1 MSVSVMGRPAGR
13 SAGNR
18 NHRRGL
24 AQVVLRVAAPV
35 VALAVVLALWQ
46 SGVFYSLFGLQ
57 QYTVPTP
64 ATIAS
69 TLAGNWSSI
78 WGNQQTTLL
87 EAVAGYLLGSAVGFG
102 MAVLVTATGIGR
114 RLLPGVAGALNAVP
128 IVATAP
134 IAVLYLGYGGNSKI
148 AIVAILTA
156 AVMLLNAY
164 KGLNSVDAD
173 HLNLMHSYAS
183 TRWQIIAKLRVPSAL
198 PYVFTA
204 LKYNVTLALV
214 GAIVAE
220 FFGGYGGVGIEVIQA
235 MSAFTMTVVW
245 AAMLLVGVTGIV
257 WYQVVTALEW
267 IFARWYPSPR

>member
-1 MSVSVMGRPAGR
+1 MGRPAGR

>member
-1 MSVSVMGRPAGR
+1 
-13 SAGNR
+13 
-18 NHRRGL
+18 
-24 AQVVLRVAAPV
+24 
-35 VALAVVLALWQ
+35 
-46 SGVFYSLFGLQ
+46 
-57 QYTVPTP
+57 
-64 ATIAS
+64 
-69 TLAGNWSSI
+69 
-78 WGNQQTTLL
+78 
-87 EAVAGYLLGSAVGFG
+87 
-102 MAVLVTATGIGR
+102 
-114 RLLPGVAGALNAVP
+114 
-128 IVATAP
+128 
-134 IAVLYLGYGGNSKI
+134 VLYLGYGGNSKI